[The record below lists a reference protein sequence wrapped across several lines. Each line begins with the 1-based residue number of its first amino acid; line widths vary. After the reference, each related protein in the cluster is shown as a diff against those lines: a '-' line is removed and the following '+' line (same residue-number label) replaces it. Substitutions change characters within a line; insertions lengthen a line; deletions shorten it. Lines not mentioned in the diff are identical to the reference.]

1 MTPEQVSREL
11 RLVAEKRRGEATPTF
26 GIRISDMADAAADA
40 IDQLLAIIE
49 GSIVVS
55 IDAIDMIQA
64 VMDLENK
71 PVIQSSGPCI
81 HCNGGRALII
91 DDENDRGIAIQHPN
105 RLLAFG
111 YDPNGPSSNGVS
123 CIIEYCPMCGV
134 KIGGAA

>member
-1 MTPEQVSREL
+1 MTPNQVANEL
-11 RLVAEKRRGEATPTF
+11 RLVAKKHKGEYTPTF
-26 GIRISDMADAAADA
+26 AICISDMAEAGADA
-40 IDQLLAIIE
+40 IDQLQAIIDGGE
-49 GSIVVS
+49 EIC
-55 IDAIDMIQA
+55 A
-64 VMDLENK
+64 VCATSEK
-71 PVIQSSGPCI
+71 EACI

-134 KIGGAA
+134 KLGGAA